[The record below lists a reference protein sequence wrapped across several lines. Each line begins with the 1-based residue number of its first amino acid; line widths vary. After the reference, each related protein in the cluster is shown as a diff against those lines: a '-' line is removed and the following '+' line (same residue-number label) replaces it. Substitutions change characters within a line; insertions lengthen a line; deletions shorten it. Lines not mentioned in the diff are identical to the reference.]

1 MLLRGVLLSLQN
13 SKMPWQMKVARFEYN
28 LFGVNTYVV
37 WDPDTL
43 DAAIIDPGMSDEREE
58 KSMIDFIESRGLNPV
73 HLINTHLHIDHTLG
87 DDFIAAKYNLP
98 LEASSI
104 DKFLGESRDDQAR
117 MFHLRFDELPPLKIE
132 RELHDGD
139 RIKVGNGELEVIAVP
154 GHSPGSIALYSPAD
168 RFVITGDA
176 LFRGSIG
183 RTDLPG
189 GDGDMLRRSIRAKL
203 LSLPADTTV
212 LPGHGP
218 SSMIATERTSNP
230 WI

>member
-1 MLLRGVLLSLQN
+1 
-13 SKMPWQMKVARFEYN
+13 MKTARFEFN
-28 LFGVNTYVV
+28 LFGVNTYIV

-43 DAAIIDPGMSDEREE
+43 EAAIIDPGMQTGEEE
-58 KSMIDFIESRGLNPV
+58 KALDDFIASRGLKPV

-87 DDFIAAKYNLP
+87 DEYVARKYNLA
-98 LEASSI
+98 LEAAAP
-104 DKFLGESRDDQAR
+104 DRFLGESRDGQAR
-117 MFHLRFDELPPLKIE
+117 MFHLNLGTLAPLAIG
-132 RELHDGD
+132 RELADGD
-139 RIKVGNGELEVIAVP
+139 RISVGDGWLEVVAVP
-154 GHSPGSIALYSPAD
+154 GHSPGSIALYSPSD

-189 GDGDMLRRSIRAKL
+189 GDGDTLHRSIRSRL

-218 SSMIATERTSNP
+218 ATMIATERSSNP
-230 WI
+230 WV

>member
-1 MLLRGVLLSLQN
+1 
-13 SKMPWQMKVARFEYN
+13 MKTARFEFN
-28 LFGVNTYVV
+28 LFGVNTYIV

-43 DAAIIDPGMSDEREE
+43 EAAIVDPGMQSPEECRELD
-58 KSMIDFIESRGLNPV
+58 SFITSHKLKPV

-87 DDFIAAKYNLP
+87 DDHVERQYGLS
-98 LEASSI
+98 LEAAPADS
-104 DKFLGESRDDQAR
+104 FLGESRDGQAR
-117 MFHLRFDELPPLKIE
+117 MFHLDFGELKPLRIG
-132 RELHDGD
+132 RELADGD
-139 RIKVGNGELEVIAVP
+139 TIKIGNGTLEVIAVP
-154 GHSPGSIALYSPAD
+154 GHSPGSVALFSPAD

-189 GDGDMLRRSIRAKL
+189 GDGDTLRRAIRSRL
-203 LSLPADTTV
+203 LTLPADTTV

-218 SSMIATERTSNP
+218 STMIAPERSSNP